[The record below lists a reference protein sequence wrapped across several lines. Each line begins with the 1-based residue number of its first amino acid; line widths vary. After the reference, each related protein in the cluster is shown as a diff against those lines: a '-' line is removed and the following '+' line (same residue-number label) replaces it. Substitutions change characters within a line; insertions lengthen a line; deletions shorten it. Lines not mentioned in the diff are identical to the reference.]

1 MDTGADFHN
10 TGKEEGATPSLDIS
24 QHSAKNA
31 GVEPPVSPS
40 CYSET
45 SGTSDDDATCS
56 DDKPLLYT
64 TPVVR
69 SVTRFFFK
77 YSKNKNLHLT
87 G

>member
-64 TPVVR
+64 TPVA
-69 SVTRFFFK
+69 K
-77 YSKNKNLHLT
+77 YDT
-87 G
+87 TQ